1 VNEAGNY
8 PRQLMSNA
16 LTAIIV
22 VVVIAAVWRLSIALF
37 QPAAFL
43 LPSPERVAGAL
54 AGNAGYLARNALV
67 TLVEMLAG
75 LMAGALAG
83 AAIAIVMARSRL
95 VERFALPVIVTTQ
108 TLPVFAIAPLLVI
121 WFGFGAGSKIVMAT
135 LIIFFPVAS
144 SFFDGLR
151 RVNRDWLDLAQ
162 SWGAS
167 PAHRMLKVQIP
178 AALPSLASGLKIAAT
193 LAPIGAIVGEWAGAS
208 AGLGYVMLQANARM
222 QTDLVF
228 ACVIVLAVLAWL
240 LRAIVSVMLD
250 RLVFWQ
256 GR

>member
-1 VNEAGNY
+1 
-8 PRQLMSNA
+8 MNA
-16 LTAIIV
+16 TVHWSRHLLGKSFGFLWVAATITAL
-22 VVVIAAVWRLSIALF
+22 WHLSVMVF

-43 LPSPERVAGAL
+43 LPAPERVAAAL
-54 AGNAGYLARNALV
+54 VANSGYLARNAIV
-67 TLVEMLAG
+67 TLGEMLAG
-75 LMAGALAG
+75 LAAGAFAG
-83 AAIAIVMARSRL
+83 SAVAIVMARSPLMERL
-95 VERFALPVIVTTQ
+95 ALPVIVTTQ

-121 WFGFGAGSKIVMAT
+121 WFGFGVGSKIVMAT

-162 SWGAS
+162 SWGAG
-167 PAHRMLKVQIP
+167 PALRMQKIQIP

-222 QTDLVF
+222 QTDMVF
-228 ACVIVLAVLAWL
+228 ACVIILAFLAWL
-240 LRAIVSVMLD
+240 LRAVIASVLD

-256 GR
+256 DR